1 MKTFVLIPR
10 NQKTEFPVPTKAAE
24 VLENREKAL
33 QILRKPVPIGRSKII
48 HPLKISVK
56 NSKISLITA
65 IHTNVRLSVAE
76 VF

>member
-33 QILRKPVPIGRSKII
+33 QILRKPVPI
-48 HPLKISVK
+48 
-56 NSKISLITA
+56 
-65 IHTNVRLSVAE
+65 TNLYSQDAD
-76 VF
+76 